1 MAFIPPHAHKETQQI
16 DCDNSMNDGSGTV
29 GMPGTQRRPGCRTAP
44 AGVAVLVRQGTV
56 PPATTWGR
64 RLMKIGIVG
73 SGAMGSVYGALLAA
87 AGNDVWMFD
96 KWQEHVDAMR
106 TRGLRCQG
114 ASGDRTVR
122 VNATTRAAAA
132 GPCALAIVA
141 TKVMDIEAALGD
153 ARAMIGRDTL
163 VLAIQ
168 NGLGNVERV
177 LRVLGA
183 ENLLFGVAGG
193 FGAELKGP
201 GHVHH
206 NGMEAITLAELEGG
220 ITARLERIADI
231 WRTAGFTVNVCD
243 DLWPVVWSKLVA
255 NVAFSA
261 ICTVTGMRVGQV
273 RANEWAW
280 GIARACVEEAVAVAA
295 AKGIG
300 LAYHDPVRWVSE
312 FAGKIPNA
320 RPSMY
325 QDLLAGR
332 RSEIDAIHGG
342 VVAEGAKAGVPT
354 PTCALMV
361 RLVKALEAKTHTH
374 GDAYR
379 AL

>member
-1 MAFIPPHAHKETQQI
+1 M
-16 DCDNSMNDGSGTV
+16 
-29 GMPGTQRRPGCRTAP
+29 
-44 AGVAVLVRQGTV
+44 GV
-56 PPATTWGR
+56 
-64 RLMKIGIVG
+64 KIGIIG
-73 SGAMGSVYGALLAA
+73 SGAMGSVYGALLAD

-96 KWQEHVDAMR
+96 KWREHVAAMA
-106 TRGLRCQG
+106 THGLRCEG

-122 VNATTRAAAA
+122 VNATTRAADA
-132 GPCALAIVA
+132 GPCALAILA
-141 TKVMDIEAALGD
+141 TKVMDIEAALD
-153 ARAMIGRDTL
+153 AAAAMIGPETL

-177 LRVLGA
+177 QRVLGP
-183 ENLLFGVAGG
+183 ENLLFGIAGG

-206 NGMEAITLAELEGG
+206 NGMEAINLAELNGG
-220 ITARLERIADI
+220 ITPRLEQIAGV
-231 WRTAGFTVNVCD
+231 WRSAGFTVNVHA

-273 RANEWAW
+273 RAHEAAW

-295 AKGIG
+295 AKGVR
-300 LAYHDPVRWVSE
+300 LAYDDPVRWVSD
-312 FAGKIPNA
+312 FADKIPNA

-342 VVAEGAKAGVPT
+342 VVGEGEKVGVPT

-361 RLVKALEAKTHTH
+361 QLVKALEAKAQTH

>member
-1 MAFIPPHAHKETQQI
+1 
-16 DCDNSMNDGSGTV
+16 
-29 GMPGTQRRPGCRTAP
+29 
-44 AGVAVLVRQGTV
+44 
-56 PPATTWGR
+56 
-64 RLMKIGIVG
+64 MKIGIVG
-73 SGAMGSVYGALLAA
+73 SGAMGSVYGALLAD
-87 AGNDVWMFD
+87 AGNELWLFD
-96 KWQEHVDAMR
+96 KWREHIEAMR
-106 TRGLRCQG
+106 ARGLRCEG

-122 VNATTRAAAA
+122 VHATTDAALA
-132 GPCALAIVA
+132 GPCELVIVA

-153 ARAMIGRDTL
+153 ARAMIGPDTR

-177 LRVLGA
+177 RRVLGA
-183 ENLLFGVAGG
+183 DNLLFGIAGG

-206 NGMEAITLAELEGG
+206 NGMEAINLAELEGG
-220 ITARLERIADI
+220 STARLERIAEV
-231 WRTAGFTVNVCD
+231 WRAAGFTVNAYD

-295 AKGIG
+295 AKAIP
-300 LAYHDPVRWVSE
+300 LAYDDPIRWVSD

-325 QDLLAGR
+325 QDVRAGR
-332 RSEIDAIHGG
+332 RSEIDAIQGG
-342 VVAEGAKAGVPT
+342 VVAEGAKVGVAT

-361 RLVKALEAKTHTH
+361 RLVKALEAKAQAH

>member
-1 MAFIPPHAHKETQQI
+1 
-16 DCDNSMNDGSGTV
+16 
-29 GMPGTQRRPGCRTAP
+29 
-44 AGVAVLVRQGTV
+44 
-56 PPATTWGR
+56 
-64 RLMKIGIVG
+64 MKIGIIG
-73 SGAMGSVYGALLAA
+73 SGAMGSVYGALLAE

-96 KWQEHVDAMR
+96 KWQDHVAAMR
-106 TRGLRCQG
+106 TRGLRCDG

-122 VNATTRAAAA
+122 VNATTRAADA

-141 TKVMDIEAALGD
+141 TKVMDIEAALAD
-153 ARAMIGRDTL
+153 ARAMIGPETL

-177 LRVLGA
+177 QRVLGA
-183 ENLLFGVAGG
+183 ENLMFGIAGG

-206 NGMEAITLAELEGG
+206 NGMEAINLAELAGG
-220 ITARLERIADI
+220 ISARLESIAQV
-231 WRTAGFTVNVCD
+231 WRGAGFTVKVYD

-273 RANEWAW
+273 RANAAAW
-280 GIARACVEEAVAVAA
+280 TIARACVEEAVAVAA
-295 AKGIG
+295 AKGIR
-300 LAYHDPVRWVSE
+300 LAYDDPAQWVSD

-342 VVAEGAKAGVPT
+342 VVAEGAKVGVPT

-361 RLVKALEAKTHTH
+361 RLVNALEAKAEVH

>member
-1 MAFIPPHAHKETQQI
+1 M
-16 DCDNSMNDGSGTV
+16 
-29 GMPGTQRRPGCRTAP
+29 RRAAGQHRRERTF
-44 AGVAVLVRQGTV
+44 
-56 PPATTWGR
+56 
-64 RLMKIGIVG
+64 MKIGIVG

-96 KWQEHVDAMR
+96 KWQEHVEAMR
-106 TRGLRCQG
+106 TRGLRCEG

-122 VNATTRAAAA
+122 VNATTCAADA
-132 GPCALAIVA
+132 GPCAFAIVA

-153 ARAMIGRDTL
+153 ARAMIGPETL

-177 LRVLGA
+177 QRVLGA
-183 ENLLFGVAGG
+183 ENLLFGIAGG
-193 FGAELKGP
+193 FGAEIKGP

-206 NGMEAITLAELEGG
+206 NGMEAINLAELAGG
-220 ITARLERIADI
+220 ISARLERIAEI
-231 WRTAGFTVNVCD
+231 WRAAGFTVNVYD

-261 ICTVTGMRVGQV
+261 ICTVAAMRVGQV
-273 RANEWAW
+273 RANEGAW

-295 AKGIG
+295 AKGIR
-300 LAYHDPVRWVSE
+300 LAYDDPVRWVSE

-342 VVAEGAKAGVPT
+342 VVAEGARLGVPT

-361 RLVKALEAKTHTH
+361 QLVKALEAKTQAH

>member
-1 MAFIPPHAHKETQQI
+1 
-16 DCDNSMNDGSGTV
+16 
-29 GMPGTQRRPGCRTAP
+29 
-44 AGVAVLVRQGTV
+44 
-56 PPATTWGR
+56 
-64 RLMKIGIVG
+64 MKIGIVG

-87 AGNDVWMFD
+87 AGNELWLLDRWR
-96 KWQEHVDAMR
+96 EHVDAMR
-106 TRGLRCQG
+106 AQGLRCEG

-122 VNATTRAAAA
+122 VNATTAAGEA
-132 GPCALAIVA
+132 GPCALVIVA
-141 TKVMDIEAALGD
+141 TKVMDIEAAVS
-153 ARAMIGRDTL
+153 AAAAMIGPDTL

-168 NGLGNVERV
+168 NGLGNVERIR
-177 LRVLGA
+177 RVVGA
-183 ENLLFGVAGG
+183 EQLLFGIAGG
-193 FGAELKGP
+193 FGAEIVAP

-206 NGMEAITLAELEGG
+206 NGMEAINLAELEGG
-220 ITARLERIADI
+220 ITARLERVADV
-231 WRTAGFTVNVCD
+231 WRQAGFTVNVHA

-273 RANEWAW
+273 RANDPAW

-295 AKGIG
+295 AKGIE
-300 LAYHDPVRWVSE
+300 LAYADPVRWVSD

-325 QDLLAGR
+325 QDVRAGR
-332 RSEIDAIHGG
+332 RSEIDAIQGG
-342 VVAEGAKAGVPT
+342 VVAEGEKVGVPT

-361 RLVKALEAKTHTH
+361 ELVKALEAKHQAH

>member
-1 MAFIPPHAHKETQQI
+1 
-16 DCDNSMNDGSGTV
+16 
-29 GMPGTQRRPGCRTAP
+29 
-44 AGVAVLVRQGTV
+44 
-56 PPATTWGR
+56 
-64 RLMKIGIVG
+64 MKIGIVG
-73 SGAMGSVYGALLAA
+73 SGAMGSVYGALLAD

-106 TRGLRCQG
+106 AHGLRCEG
-114 ASGDRTVR
+114 ASGDRTVA
-122 VNATTRAAAA
+122 VNATTRAAEA
-132 GPCALAIVA
+132 GACELAIVA
-141 TKVMDIEAALGD
+141 TKVMDIEAALAD
-153 ARAMIGRDTL
+153 ARVMIGPETL

-177 LRVLGA
+177 QRVLGA
-183 ENLLFGVAGG
+183 ENVLFGIAGG
-193 FGAELKGP
+193 FGAELKAP

-206 NGMEAITLAELEGG
+206 NGMEAINLAELQGG
-220 ITARLERIADI
+220 ISARLKRVAGV
-231 WRTAGFTVNVCD
+231 WRAAGFKVNVYD

-255 NVAFSA
+255 NVALSA

-273 RANEWAW
+273 RANDAAWA
-280 GIARACVEEAVAVAA
+280 IARACVEEAVAVAA
-295 AKGIG
+295 AKGIK
-300 LAYHDPVRWVSE
+300 LAYDDPAQWVSD

-325 QDLLAGR
+325 QDLRAGR

-342 VVAEGAKAGVPT
+342 VVAEGAKVGVPT

-361 RLVKALEAKTHTH
+361 QLVKALEAKSRAH
-374 GDAYR
+374 GDAYQ

>member
-1 MAFIPPHAHKETQQI
+1 
-16 DCDNSMNDGSGTV
+16 
-29 GMPGTQRRPGCRTAP
+29 
-44 AGVAVLVRQGTV
+44 
-56 PPATTWGR
+56 
-64 RLMKIGIVG
+64 MKIGVIG
-73 SGAMGSVYGALLAA
+73 SGAMGSVYGALLAD

-96 KWQEHVDAMR
+96 KWQDHVAAMR
-106 TRGLRCQG
+106 ARGLRCEG

-122 VNATTRAAAA
+122 VNATTRAADA
-132 GPCALAIVA
+132 GPCALAIIA
-141 TKVMDIEAALGD
+141 TKVMDIEAALADG
-153 ARAMIGRDTL
+153 RAMIAPETL

-177 LRVLGA
+177 QRVLGA
-183 ENLLFGVAGG
+183 QNLLFGIAGG
-193 FGAELKGP
+193 FGAELIGP

-206 NGMEAITLAELEGG
+206 NGMEAINLAELAGG
-220 ITARLERIADI
+220 ISPRLESVAEV
-231 WRTAGFTVNVCD
+231 WRGAGFTVNVYD

-273 RANEWAW
+273 RPNDAAWA
-280 GIARACVEEAVAVAA
+280 IARACVEEAVAVAA
-295 AKGIG
+295 AKGVR
-300 LAYHDPVRWVSE
+300 LAYGDPAQWVSD

-332 RSEIDAIHGG
+332 HSEIDAIHGG
-342 VVAEGAKAGVPT
+342 VVAEGVKVGVPT

-361 RLVKALEAKTHTH
+361 RLVKALEAKAEVH

>member
-1 MAFIPPHAHKETQQI
+1 
-16 DCDNSMNDGSGTV
+16 
-29 GMPGTQRRPGCRTAP
+29 
-44 AGVAVLVRQGTV
+44 
-56 PPATTWGR
+56 
-64 RLMKIGIVG
+64 MKIGIVG
-73 SGAMGSVYGALLAA
+73 SGAMGSVYGALLAD

-96 KWQEHVDAMR
+96 KWEEHVAAMR
-106 TRGLRCQG
+106 TRGLRCEG

-122 VNATTRAAAA
+122 VNATVRAADA
-132 GPCALAIVA
+132 GRCALAIIA

-153 ARAMIGRDTL
+153 ARAMIGPETL

-177 LRVLGA
+177 QRALGA
-183 ENLLFGVAGG
+183 ENLLFGIAGG

-206 NGMEAITLAELEGG
+206 NGMEAINLAELEGG
-220 ITARLERIADI
+220 VTARLEHIAEV
-231 WRTAGFTVNVCD
+231 WRAAGFTVKVYD

-273 RANEWAW
+273 RANEAAWAV
-280 GIARACVEEAVAVAA
+280 ARACVEEAVAVAA
-295 AKGIG
+295 ARGIE
-300 LAYHDPVRWVSE
+300 LAYDDPVRWVSD

-332 RSEIDAIHGG
+332 RSEIDALHGG
-342 VVAEGAKAGVPT
+342 VVAEGAKLGVPT

-361 RLVKALEAKTHTH
+361 QLVKALEAKCQAH
-374 GDAYR
+374 GDSYR

>member
-1 MAFIPPHAHKETQQI
+1 
-16 DCDNSMNDGSGTV
+16 
-29 GMPGTQRRPGCRTAP
+29 
-44 AGVAVLVRQGTV
+44 
-56 PPATTWGR
+56 
-64 RLMKIGIVG
+64 MKIGIVG

-96 KWQEHVDAMR
+96 KWQEHVEAMR
-106 TRGLRCQG
+106 TRGLRCEG

-122 VNATTRAAAA
+122 VNATTRAADAR
-132 GPCALAIVA
+132 PCTLAIVA

-153 ARAMIGRDTL
+153 ARAMIGPETL

-177 LRVLGA
+177 QRVLGA
-183 ENLLFGVAGG
+183 ENLLFGIAGG
-193 FGAELKGP
+193 FGAEIKGP

-206 NGMEAITLAELEGG
+206 NGMEAINLAELAGG
-220 ITARLERIADI
+220 ITARLERIAEV
-231 WRTAGFTVNVCD
+231 WRAAGFTVNVCD

-273 RANEWAW
+273 RANEGAW
-280 GIARACVEEAVAVAA
+280 GIAHACVEEAVAVAA
-295 AKGIG
+295 AKGIA
-300 LAYHDPVRWVSE
+300 LAYDDPVRWVSE

-342 VVAEGAKAGVPT
+342 VVAEGAKLGVPT

-361 RLVKALEAKTHTH
+361 RLVKALEGKAEAS